1 MQKAKGG
8 FREMSKEKKEV
19 VVDQV
24 LCTDNGRW
32 PVFIKLFALVA
43 IVGIISEIIGVKTIP
58 LGSIGKVNITAM
70 VFAMVIAVLLTP
82 DALGKKID
90 ALKNICGEK
99 EVDLAENILS
109 FMLLILGVKLGTSSG
124 PNIMKIL
131 QAGPA
136 LILQEFGNLG
146 TMLIGLPIAMILGMR
161 REAFGATI
169 SICREPSLG
178 LITERYGSGGPEFL
192 GVMGTY
198 MVGNL
203 FGAVFF
209 GILASLAVNTGLHP
223 WALAMACGMGSGSM
237 MTASSA
243 SLAATVPEM
252 AEEIQAYAA
261 MSNICS
267 NIDGLYMECFIAIP
281 VAERLYKVYSKMLG
295 RKDA

>member
-1 MQKAKGG
+1 
-8 FREMSKEKKEV
+8 MSKEKTEV
-19 VVDQV
+19 TVDRI
-24 LCTDNGRW
+24 LSSKNGRW
-32 PVFIKLFALVA
+32 PVFIKLFVLVA
-43 IVGIISEIIGVKTIP
+43 AAGIISEIIGTKTIP
-58 LGSIGKVNITAM
+58 LGSVGKVNITAM
-70 VFAMVIAVLLTP
+70 VFAMLIAVLVTP
-82 DALGKKID
+82 DALGKIFSP
-90 ALKNICGEK
+90 LKSICSEK
-99 EVDLAENILS
+99 EVELSEAALS

-124 PNIMKIL
+124 PT
-131 QAGPA
+131 

-146 TMLIGLPIAMILGMR
+146 TMLVGLPIAMLLGMK
-161 REAFGATI
+161 REAFGATV

-178 LITERYGSGGPEFL
+178 LINERYGANSPEFL
-192 GVMGTY
+192 GCMGTY

-209 GILASLAVNTGLHP
+209 GVLASLAVNTGLHP
-223 WALAMACGMGSGSM
+223 YSLAMACGMGSGSM

-252 AEEIQAYAA
+252 AEEIMAYAS

-281 VAERLYKVYSKMLG
+281 VAERLYRVYSKLLR

>member
-1 MQKAKGG
+1 
-8 FREMSKEKKEV
+8 MSKEKKEV
-19 VVDQV
+19 TVDPIMSSK
-24 LCTDNGRW
+24 NGRW
-32 PVFIKLFALVA
+32 PVFIKLFLLVA
-43 IVGIISEIIGVKTIP
+43 IAGFISEMIGTKTIP
-58 LGSIGKVNITAM
+58 LGSAGKVSITAM
-70 VFAMVIAVLLTP
+70 IFAMIIAVVITP
-82 DALGKKID
+82 DALGKICTP
-90 ALKNICGEK
+90 LKKVCSEK
-99 EVDLAENILS
+99 EVELSETALS

-124 PNIMKIL
+124 PNIMKIV

-146 TMLIGLPIAMILGMR
+146 TMVIGLPFAMLIGMK
-161 REAFGATI
+161 REAFGATV

-178 LITERYGSGGPEFL
+178 LINERFGANSPEFL
-192 GVMGTY
+192 GCMGTY

-203 FGAVFF
+203 IGAVFF

-223 WALAMACGMGSGSM
+223 YALAMACGMGSGSM

-243 SLAATVPEM
+243 SLAATVPQM

-281 VAERLYKVYSKMLG
+281 VASKLYPLYSKLLR
-295 RKDA
+295 RKNA

>member
-1 MQKAKGG
+1 
-8 FREMSKEKKEV
+8 MSKEKTEV
-19 VVDQV
+19 IADQV
-24 LCTDNGRW
+24 LSSKNGRW
-32 PVFIKLFALVA
+32 PVFIKLFILVA
-43 IVGIISEIIGVKTIP
+43 AAGIISEIIGTKTIP
-58 LGSIGKVNITAM
+58 LGSVGKVNITAM
-70 VFAMVIAVLLTP
+70 VFAMIIAVLVTP
-82 DALGKKID
+82 DALGKIFTP
-90 ALKNICGEK
+90 LKNICSER
-99 EVDLAENILS
+99 EVEISEAALS

-124 PNIMKIL
+124 PNILKIL

-146 TMLIGLPIAMILGMR
+146 TMLIGLPIAMLLGMK
-161 REAFGATI
+161 REAFGATV

-178 LITERYGSGGPEFL
+178 LINERYGANSPEFL
-192 GVMGTY
+192 GCMGTY

-209 GILASLAVNTGLHP
+209 GVLASLAVNTGLHP
-223 WALAMACGMGSGSM
+223 YSLAMACGMGSGSM

-252 AEEIQAYAA
+252 AEEIMAYAS

-281 VAERLYKVYSKMLG
+281 AAERLYRAYSKLL
-295 RKDA
+295 RRNDA